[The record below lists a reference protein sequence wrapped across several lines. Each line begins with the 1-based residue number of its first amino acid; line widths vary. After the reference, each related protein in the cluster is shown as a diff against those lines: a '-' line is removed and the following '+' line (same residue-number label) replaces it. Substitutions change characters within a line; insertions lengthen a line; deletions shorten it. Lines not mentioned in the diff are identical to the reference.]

1 MKIKGVSLQN
11 IRKISSLTLA
21 LSQQTTI
28 ILGPNASG
36 KTTIVEALALIATG
50 ESFRAGK
57 IEEMISFDEELGRV
71 KVVVTDLADSESG
84 TDEIEAV
91 LTRGEVQ
98 GKKTAKRLFSVNNIR
113 RRQKDAVGKFYC
125 VVFRPEDM
133 RLVEGSPGRRRSF
146 LDTPLATLHPEY
158 ARAAAEY
165 EKVLRRRNKLLT
177 QIRDGE
183 QPKTTLEYW
192 NLSLLKH
199 GQVMQQYRRDLL
211 QEFRQVEFPVNFLIE
226 YQPSVISPTRIDT
239 YLNREIAAG
248 HTLIG
253 PHKDDFYITLSL
265 EGEYRDIAIY
275 GSRGQQR
282 LAVLWL
288 KFCELQYAA
297 TVLNDKP
304 LLLLDDILSEL
315 DEDSKKL
322 ALAAVRDYQSLVTT
336 IDQKVALEIAA
347 QTTDS
352 KIFRFVGS
360 ILKEF
365 K

>member
-1 MKIKGVSLQN
+1 MKINGVSLQN
-11 IRKISSLTLA
+11 IRKIASLTLK
-21 LSQQTTI
+21 LPQQTTV

-57 IEEMISFDEELGRV
+57 IEEIISFDEELGRI
-71 KVVVTDLADSESG
+71 KVVVADLADSESG

-91 LTRGEVQ
+91 LTHGEVQ

-113 RRQKDAVGKFYC
+113 RRQKDVVGKFYS

-146 LDTPLATLHPEY
+146 LDTPLAALHQEY
-158 ARAAAEY
+158 SRAAGEY
-165 EKVLRRRNKLLT
+165 EKVLRRRNKLLA

-199 GQVMQQYRRDLL
+199 GQVMQQHRRDLL
-211 QEFRQVEFPVNFLIE
+211 QEFRQVKFPVNFLIE
-226 YQPSVISPTRIDT
+226 YQPSVISSERLVQ
-239 YLNREIAAG
+239 YANREIAAG

-253 PHKDDFYITLSL
+253 PHKDDFYITISM
-265 EGEYRDIAIY
+265 EGEYRDIATY

-297 TVLNDKP
+297 AVLNDKP

-315 DEDSKKL
+315 DKDSKKL
-322 ALAAVRDYQSLVTT
+322 ALAAVQDYQSLVTT
-336 IDQKVALEIAA
+336 IDEKVALEIAA

-360 ILKEF
+360 VLEEF